1 MKQFFCLLFAI
12 ILFGCS
18 LETNPIKS
26 SLRKDDFLKEIIK
39 DKEEYQIQILL
50 TKINQNN
57 TQFDFNEYEYQ
68 LDDNQYF
75 YPASTNKLPIVILTL
90 KKINELRNEVVIL
103 KKSLMNF
110 KFQKSTGQLEKTS
123 QIKNTRIKI
132 ARLKTQMSKING
144 ESNA

>member
-1 MKQFFCLLFAI
+1 MA
-12 ILFGCS
+12 
-18 LETNPIKS
+18 
-26 SLRKDDFLKEIIK
+26 KD
-39 DKEEYQIQILL
+39 
-50 TKINQNN
+50 
-57 TQFDFNEYEYQ
+57 
-68 LDDNQYF
+68 
-75 YPASTNKLPIVILTL
+75 L